1 MEITRETLSEQARTA
16 RAAGFTQLA
25 ENFERAAELTAV
37 PAADLLRF
45 YELLRPGR
53 SSHQELLAA
62 ADELERKHGASINAE
77 FVREAAAVYLARGL
91 FRKDELA
98 PLKR

>member
-1 MEITRETLSEQARTA
+1 MDISKETLHAQAHTA

-37 PAADLLRF
+37 PAADLLRM

-53 SSHQELLAA
+53 SSHEELLAV
-62 ADELERKHGASINAE
+62 ADELEQRHGARINAA
-77 FVREAAAVYLARGL
+77 FVREAAAVYLERGL
-91 FRKDELA
+91 FRRE
-98 PLKR
+98 